1 MTSRTKDIM
10 PTDATPEATID
21 QGSEAG
27 SGGRRAALIINPIK
41 ATTIDVEGAV
51 RRISAEDGWDEPLV
65 IETTEDDPG
74 HGQAR
79 QALDAGADLVIA
91 AGGDGTVRC
100 VAEELAGSGTMMAL
114 VPLGTGNL
122 LARNLDIAVDDPDA
136 AVEAAFRGTERSI
149 DVVHVTVDRA
159 QDAHVFLVMA
169 GLGYDAAIMSDTRDD
184 LKDKVGWLAYVDA
197 GIRNLP
203 GRPARTTIS
212 VDGGKPFERRLR
224 SVMGGNCGKIMG
236 GLEIFPGARIDDGRM
251 DLMTVAPKGKLGWL
265 AVAGKLFVKGKGSSK
280 DPSLEYFQC
289 RTAEVTSRE
298 PLEVQ
303 LDGDPLGKA
312 RHMAFEVKPDSL
324 RLRMPLGYKDP
335 AVVSEPLP

>member
-1 MTSRTKDIM
+1 M
-10 PTDATPEATID
+10 PTEATLEATPETLADT
-21 QGSEAG
+21 G
-27 SGGRRAALIINPIK
+27 SGRRRAALIVNPIK
-41 ATTIDVEGAV
+41 ITTVDVEAAV
-51 RRISAEDGWDEPLV
+51 KRISAEDGWDEPLV
-65 IETTEDDPG
+65 IETTADDPG
-74 HGQAR
+74 HGQAQ
-79 QALDAGADLVIA
+79 QALEAGVDLVIA

-100 VAEELAGSGTMMAL
+100 VAEELAGTDTMMAL

-136 AVEAAFRGTERSI
+136 AVESAFRGTERTI

-169 GLGYDAAIMSDTRDD
+169 GIGYDAAIMSDTRDD

-203 GRPARTTIS
+203 GKPARTTIS
-212 VDGGKPFERRLR
+212 VDGGKPFDRRLR

-236 GLEIFPGARIDDGRM
+236 GLEIFPGAKIDDGLM

-265 AVAGKLFVKGKGSSK
+265 AVAGKLFARGKGKDS
-280 DPSLEYFQC
+280 SLEYFQC
-289 RTAEVTSRE
+289 RTAEVTLHE

-312 RHMAFEVKPDSL
+312 THLAFEVKPDSL

>member
-1 MTSRTKDIM
+1 M
-10 PTDATPEATID
+10 PTDATTEAAPDTVTD
-21 QGSEAG
+21 AG
-27 SGGRRAALIINPIK
+27 SGGRRAALIVNPIK
-41 ATTIDVEGAV
+41 ATTVDVESAV
-51 RRISAEDGWDEPLV
+51 RRISAEDGWEEPLV
-65 IETTEDDPG
+65 IETTADDPG

-79 QALDAGADLVIA
+79 EALAAGVDLVIA

-136 AVEAAFRGTERSI
+136 AVESAFRGTERTI

-169 GLGYDAAIMSDTRDD
+169 GIGYDAAIMSDTRDD

-203 GRPARTTIS
+203 GRPSRTTIS
-212 VDGGKPFERRLR
+212 VNGGKPFERRLR

-236 GLEIFPGARIDDGRM
+236 GLEIFPGARIDDGLM

-265 AVAGKLFVKGKGSSK
+265 AVAGKLFTRGKGK

-289 RTAEVTSRE
+289 RTAEVTLRE

-312 RHMAFEVKPDSL
+312 THMAFEVKPDSL

>member
-1 MTSRTKDIM
+1 M
-10 PTDATPEATID
+10 PTDTMPKTATD
-21 QGSEAG
+21 QAG
-27 SGGRRAALIINPIK
+27 SAGPGKRRAALIINPTK
-41 ATTIDVEGAV
+41 VGEEDVQGAV
-51 RRISAEDGWDEPLV
+51 ERISAEDGWDEPLV
-65 IETTEDDPG
+65 IETTAEDPG
-74 HGQAR
+74 HGQA
-79 QALDAGADLVIA
+79 QEALDAGVDLVIA

-100 VAEELAGSGTMMAL
+100 VAAELAGSGTMMAL
-114 VPLGTGNL
+114 IPLGTGNL

-136 AVEAAFRGTERSI
+136 AVEAAFRGTERTI

-159 QDAHVFLVMA
+159 QDTHVFLVMA
-169 GLGYDAAIMSDTRDD
+169 GIGYDAAIMSDTRDD

-203 GRPARTTIS
+203 GKPVRTTLS
-212 VDGGKPFERRLR
+212 VDGGKRFERRLR

-236 GLEIFPGARIDDGRM
+236 GLEIFPGAKLDDGLM

-265 AVAGKLFVKGKGSSK
+265 VVAGKLIARGKGK

-289 RTAEVTSRE
+289 RTAEVTLRE

-303 LDGDPLGKA
+303 LDGDPLGKGT
-312 RHMAFEVKPDSL
+312 HLAFEVQPNSL

>member
-1 MTSRTKDIM
+1 M
-10 PTDATPEATID
+10 PTDATIEATTD
-21 QGSEAG
+21 VAADAG
-27 SGGRRAALIINPIK
+27 SGRRRAALIINPIK
-41 ATTIDVEGAV
+41 ATTSDVQGAV
-51 RRISAEDGWDEPLV
+51 ERISAEDGWDAPLV
-65 IETTEDDPG
+65 IETTADDPG

-79 QALDAGADLVIA
+79 EALEAGVDLVIA

-169 GLGYDAAIMSDTRDD
+169 GIGYDAAIMSDTRDD

-212 VDGGKPFERRLR
+212 VDGGRPFERRLR

-236 GLEIFPGARIDDGRM
+236 GLEIFPGAKIDDGLM

-265 AVAGKLFVKGKGSSK
+265 AVAGKLFARGKGRSK

-289 RTAEVTSRE
+289 RTAEVTLRE

-312 RHMAFEVKPDSL
+312 THMAFEMKPNSL

-335 AVVSEPLP
+335 AIVSDPLP

>member
-1 MTSRTKDIM
+1 M
-10 PTDATPEATID
+10 PTDAPPEAAT
-21 QGSEAG
+21 EAG
-27 SGGRRAALIINPIK
+27 ADAVQGRRRAALIINPIK
-41 ATTIDVEGAV
+41 ATTSDVRGAV
-51 RRISAEDGWDEPLV
+51 ERISAEDGWDDPLV
-65 IETTEDDPG
+65 IETTAEDPG
-74 HGQAR
+74 HGQTR
-79 QALDAGADLVIA
+79 QALDAGVDLVIA

-100 VAEELAGSGTMMAL
+100 VAEELAGTDTMMAL

-136 AVEAAFRGTERSI
+136 AVEAAFRGTERTI

-169 GLGYDAAIMSDTRDD
+169 GLGFDAAIMSDTRDD

-236 GLEIFPGARIDDGRM
+236 GLEIFPGARIDDGLM
-251 DLMTVAPKGKLGWL
+251 DLMTVAPKGRLGWL
-265 AVAGKLFVKGKGSSK
+265 AVAGKLVTRGRGKGK

-289 RTAEVTSRE
+289 RTAEVTLRE
-298 PLEVQ
+298 PMEVQ

-312 RHMAFEVKPDSL
+312 KHMAFEVKPDSL

>member
-1 MTSRTKDIM
+1 M
-10 PTDATPEATID
+10 PTDASPQAAT
-21 QGSEAG
+21 EAG
-27 SGGRRAALIINPIK
+27 ADAVSGRRRAALIINPIK
-41 ATTIDVEGAV
+41 ATTSDVRGAV
-51 RRISAEDGWDEPLV
+51 ERISAEDGWDDPLV
-65 IETTEDDPG
+65 IETTAEDPG
-74 HGQAR
+74 HGQTR
-79 QALDAGADLVIA
+79 QALDAGVDLVIA

-100 VAEELAGSGTMMAL
+100 VAEELAGTDTMMAL

-136 AVEAAFRGTERSI
+136 AVEAAFRGTERTI

-236 GLEIFPGARIDDGRM
+236 GLEIFPGAKIDDGLM
-251 DLMTVAPKGKLGWL
+251 DLMTVAPKGRLGWL
-265 AVAGKLFVKGKGSSK
+265 AVVGKLVTRGKSKGK

-289 RTAEVTSRE
+289 RTAEVTLRE
-298 PLEVQ
+298 PMEVQ

-312 RHMAFEVKPDSL
+312 THMAFEVKPDSL

>member
-1 MTSRTKDIM
+1 M
-10 PTDATPEATID
+10 PTDASPQAAT
-21 QGSEAG
+21 EAG
-27 SGGRRAALIINPIK
+27 ADAVSGRRRAALIINPIK
-41 ATTIDVEGAV
+41 ATTSDVRGAV
-51 RRISAEDGWDEPLV
+51 ERISAEDGWDDPLV
-65 IETTEDDPG
+65 IETTAEDPG
-74 HGQAR
+74 HGQTR
-79 QALDAGADLVIA
+79 QALDAGVDLVIA

-100 VAEELAGSGTMMAL
+100 VAEELAGTDTMMAL

-136 AVEAAFRGTERSI
+136 AVEAAFRGTERTI

-236 GLEIFPGARIDDGRM
+236 GLEIFPGAKIDDGLM
-251 DLMTVAPKGKLGWL
+251 DLMTVAPKGRLGWL
-265 AVAGKLFVKGKGSSK
+265 AVVGKLVTRGKSKGK

-289 RTAEVTSRE
+289 RTAEVTLRE
-298 PLEVQ
+298 PMEVQ

-312 RHMAFEVKPDSL
+312 THMAFEVKPDSL

-335 AVVSEPLP
+335 AIVSEPLP

>member
-1 MTSRTKDIM
+1 M
-10 PTDATPEATID
+10 PTEAPPEARTDATP
-21 QGSEAG
+21 AG
-27 SGGRRAALIINPIK
+27 SSSRRRVALIINPIK
-41 ATTIDVEGAV
+41 ATDVDVVGAV
-51 RRISAEDGWDEPLV
+51 RRIAEEDGWDEPLV
-65 IETTEDDPG
+65 IETTADDPG

-79 QALDAGADLVIA
+79 EALGAGVELVIA

-100 VAEELAGSGTMMAL
+100 VAEELAETGTMMAL

-136 AVEAAFRGTERSI
+136 AVEAAFRGTERTI

-169 GLGYDAAIMSDTRDD
+169 GIGYDAAIMSDTRDD

-197 GIRNLP
+197 GLRNLP
-203 GRPARTTIS
+203 GKPTRTTIS

-236 GLEIFPGARIDDGRM
+236 GLEIFPGAKIDDGLM
-251 DLMTVAPKGKLGWL
+251 DLMTVAPKGALGWL
-265 AVAGKLFVKGKGSSK
+265 AVAGKLFARGKGK

-289 RTAEVTSRE
+289 RTAEVTLRE

-312 RHMAFEVKPDSL
+312 THMAFEVKPDSL

>member
-1 MTSRTKDIM
+1 M
-10 PTDATPEATID
+10 PTDAPPEATPD
-21 QGSEAG
+21 TAADAG
-27 SGGRRAALIINPIK
+27 SGSRRAALIINPIK
-41 ATTIDVEGAV
+41 ATTGDVEGAV
-51 RRISAEDGWDEPLV
+51 RRVSAEDGWEEPLV

-79 QALDAGADLVIA
+79 QALDAGVDLVIA

-100 VAEELAGSGTMMAL
+100 VAEELAETGTMMAI

-136 AVEAAFRGTERSI
+136 AVEAAFRGTERTI

-169 GLGYDAAIMSDTRDD
+169 GIGYDAAIMSDTRDD

-212 VDGGKPFERRLR
+212 VDGGKPFVRRLR

-236 GLEIFPGARIDDGRM
+236 GLEIFPGAKIDDGLM
-251 DLMTVAPKGKLGWL
+251 DLMTVAPKGRLGWL
-265 AVAGKLFVKGKGSSK
+265 AVAGKLVARGKGKGK

-289 RTAEVTSRE
+289 RTAEVTLHE

-312 RHMAFEVKPDSL
+312 THMAFEMKPESL

>member
-1 MTSRTKDIM
+1 
-10 PTDATPEATID
+10 
-21 QGSEAG
+21 
-27 SGGRRAALIINPIK
+27 
-41 ATTIDVEGAV
+41 V
-51 RRISAEDGWDEPLV
+51 SAEDGWDAPLV

-74 HGQAR
+74 RGQAR
-79 QALDAGADLVIA
+79 QALDAGVDLVIA

-100 VAEELAGSGTMMAL
+100 VAEELEGTDTLMAL

-122 LARNLDIAVDDPDA
+122 LARNLDIAVDDPNA
-136 AVEAAFRGTERSI
+136 AVESAFRGTERKI
-149 DVVHVTVDRA
+149 DVVHVTLDRA
-159 QDAHVFLVMA
+159 VDSNVFLVMA

-203 GRPARTTIS
+203 GKPTRTSVS

-236 GLEIFPGARIDDGRM
+236 GLEIFPGAKIDDGLM
-251 DLMTVAPKGKLGWL
+251 DLMTVAPSGRLGWL
-265 AVAGKLFVKGKGSSK
+265 AVLGNLVTRGRSK

-289 RTAEVTSRE
+289 RTDEVTLQE

-312 RHMAFEVKPDSL
+312 RHLSFEVKPYSL
-324 RLRMPLGYKDP
+324 RLRMPFGYKDP

>member
-1 MTSRTKDIM
+1 M
-10 PTDATPEATID
+10 PTEAPPEARTDATP
-21 QGSEAG
+21 AG
-27 SGGRRAALIINPIK
+27 SSSRRRAALIINPIK
-41 ATTIDVEGAV
+41 ATDVDVVGAV
-51 RRISAEDGWDEPLV
+51 RRIAEEDGWDEPLV
-65 IETTEDDPG
+65 IETTADDPG

-79 QALDAGADLVIA
+79 EALDAGVELVIA

-100 VAEELAGSGTMMAL
+100 VAEELAETGTMMAL

-136 AVEAAFRGTERSI
+136 AVEAAFRGTERTI

-169 GLGYDAAIMSDTRDD
+169 GIGYDAAIMSDTRDD

-197 GIRNLP
+197 GLRNLP
-203 GRPARTTIS
+203 GKPTRTTIS

-236 GLEIFPGARIDDGRM
+236 GLEIFPGAKIDDGLM
-251 DLMTVAPKGKLGWL
+251 DLMTVAPKGALGWL
-265 AVAGKLFVKGKGSSK
+265 AVAGKLFARGKGK

-289 RTAEVTSRE
+289 RTAEVTLRE

-312 RHMAFEVKPDSL
+312 THMAFEVKPDSL

>member
-1 MTSRTKDIM
+1 M
-10 PTDATPEATID
+10 PTQATPEASSDTPAD
-21 QGSEAG
+21 TG
-27 SGGRRAALIINPIK
+27 SGRRRAALIVNPIK
-41 ATTIDVEGAV
+41 ITTVDVEAAV
-51 RRISAEDGWDEPLV
+51 KRVSVEDGWDDPLV
-65 IETTEDDPG
+65 IETTADDPG
-74 HGQAR
+74 HGQAQ
-79 QALDAGADLVIA
+79 QALEAGVDLVIA

-100 VAEELAGSGTMMAL
+100 VAEELAGTGTMMAL

-136 AVEAAFRGTERSI
+136 AVEAAFRGTERTI

-169 GLGYDAAIMSDTRDD
+169 GIGYDAAIMSDTRDD

-203 GRPARTTIS
+203 GKPTRTTIS
-212 VDGGKPFERRLR
+212 VDGGKPFDRRLR

-236 GLEIFPGARIDDGRM
+236 GLEIFPGARIDDGLM
-251 DLMTVAPKGKLGWL
+251 DLMTVAPRGKFGWL
-265 AVAGKLFVKGKGSSK
+265 AVVGKLFARGKGKDS
-280 DPSLEYFQC
+280 SLEYFQC
-289 RTAEVTSRE
+289 STAEVTLRE

-303 LDGDPLGKA
+303 LDGDPLGTA
-312 RHMAFEVKPDSL
+312 THMAFEVKPDSL

>member
-1 MTSRTKDIM
+1 M
-10 PTDATPEATID
+10 PTDASSGPTTDTVADT
-21 QGSEAG
+21 GSA
-27 SGGRRAALIINPIK
+27 GRRAALIVNPIK
-41 ATTIDVEGAV
+41 ATTVDVEGAV
-51 RRISAEDGWDEPLV
+51 RRISAEDGWQEPLV
-65 IETTEDDPG
+65 IETTADDPG

-79 QALDAGADLVIA
+79 EALEAGVDLVIA

-100 VAEELAGSGTMMAL
+100 VAEELAGTGTMMAL

-136 AVEAAFRGTERSI
+136 AVESAFRGTERTI

-169 GLGYDAAIMSDTRDD
+169 GIGYDAAIMSDTRDD

-203 GRPARTTIS
+203 GKPSRTTIS
-212 VDGGKPFERRLR
+212 VNGGKPFERRLR

-236 GLEIFPGARIDDGRM
+236 GLEIFPGARIDDGLM

-265 AVAGKLFVKGKGSSK
+265 AVAGKLFTRGKGK

-289 RTAEVTSRE
+289 RTAEITLRE

-312 RHMAFEVKPDSL
+312 THMAFEVKPDSL

>member
-1 MTSRTKDIM
+1 M
-10 PTDATPEATID
+10 PTEAPPEARTDATP
-21 QGSEAG
+21 AG
-27 SGGRRAALIINPIK
+27 SSSRRRAALIINPIK
-41 ATTIDVEGAV
+41 ATDVDVVGAV
-51 RRISAEDGWDEPLV
+51 RRIAEEDGWDEPLV
-65 IETTEDDPG
+65 IETTADDPG

-79 QALDAGADLVIA
+79 EALDAGVELVIA

-100 VAEELAGSGTMMAL
+100 VAEELAETGTMMAL

-136 AVEAAFRGTERSI
+136 AVEAAFRGTERTI

-169 GLGYDAAIMSDTRDD
+169 GIGYDAAIMSDTRDD

-197 GIRNLP
+197 GLRNLP
-203 GRPARTTIS
+203 GKPTRTTLS

-236 GLEIFPGARIDDGRM
+236 GLEIFPGAKIDDGLM
-251 DLMTVAPKGKLGWL
+251 DLMTVAPKGALGWL
-265 AVAGKLFVKGKGSSK
+265 AVAGKLFARGKGK

-289 RTAEVTSRE
+289 RTAEVTLRE

-312 RHMAFEVKPDSL
+312 THMAFEVKPDSL

>member
-1 MTSRTKDIM
+1 M
-10 PTDATPEATID
+10 PTEAPPEARTDATP
-21 QGSEAG
+21 AG
-27 SGGRRAALIINPIK
+27 SSPRRRAALIINPIK
-41 ATTIDVEGAV
+41 ATDVDVVGAV
-51 RRISAEDGWDEPLV
+51 RRIAEEDGWDEPLV
-65 IETTEDDPG
+65 IETTADDPG

-79 QALDAGADLVIA
+79 EALDAGVDLVIA

-100 VAEELAGSGTMMAL
+100 VAEELAETGTMMAL

-122 LARNLDIAVDDPDA
+122 LARNLDIAVDNPDA
-136 AVEAAFRGTERSI
+136 AVEAAFRGTERTI

-169 GLGYDAAIMSDTRDD
+169 GIGYDAAIMSDTRDD

-197 GIRNLP
+197 GLRNLP
-203 GRPARTTIS
+203 GKPTRTTLS

-236 GLEIFPGARIDDGRM
+236 GLEIFPGAKIDDGLM
-251 DLMTVAPKGKLGWL
+251 DLMTVAPKGALGWL
-265 AVAGKLFVKGKGSSK
+265 AVAGKLFARGKGK

-289 RTAEVTSRE
+289 RTAEVTLRE

-303 LDGDPLGKA
+303 LDGDPLGQA
-312 RHMAFEVKPDSL
+312 THMAFEVKPDSL

>member
-1 MTSRTKDIM
+1 M
-10 PTDATPEATID
+10 
-21 QGSEAG
+21 
-27 SGGRRAALIINPIK
+27 IINPIK
-41 ATTIDVEGAV
+41 ATTVDVEGAV
-51 RRISAEDGWDEPLV
+51 RRIAAEDGWQEPLV
-65 IETTEDDPG
+65 IETTEEDPG

-79 QALDAGADLVIA
+79 QALDAGVDLVIA

-100 VAEELAGSGTMMAL
+100 VAEELAESGTLLAL

-149 DVVHVTVDRA
+149 DIVHVTVDRA

-169 GLGYDAAIMSDTRDD
+169 GIGYDAAIMSDTRDD

-203 GRPARTTIS
+203 GKPTRTTIS

-236 GLEIFPGARIDDGRM
+236 GLEIFPGAKIDDGLM
-251 DLMTVAPKGKLGWL
+251 DLMTVAPRGRWAGWR
-265 AVAGKLFVKGKGSSK
+265 SSVSSSRGERARIPRSSTSSAAPQRSPCASRWK
-280 DPSLEYFQC
+280 SSSTAIPSGRRRTWRSRSSPIRCACGC
-289 RTAEVTSRE
+289 RSAIRTPPS
-298 PLEVQ
+298 
-303 LDGDPLGKA
+303 
-312 RHMAFEVKPDSL
+312 
-324 RLRMPLGYKDP
+324 
-335 AVVSEPLP
+335 

>member
-1 MTSRTKDIM
+1 M
-10 PTDATPEATID
+10 PSDATPAATSNAS
-21 QGSEAG
+21 GGTG
-27 SGGRRAALIINPIK
+27 SGKRRAALIINPIK
-41 ATTIDVEGAV
+41 ATTTDVQGAV
-51 RRISAEDGWDEPLV
+51 ERISAEDGWDEPLV
-65 IETTEDDPG
+65 IETTADDPG

-79 QALDAGADLVIA
+79 EALDAGVDLVIA

-100 VAEELAGSGTMMAL
+100 VAEELAGTSTMMAL

-136 AVEAAFRGTERSI
+136 AVEAAFRGTERRI
-149 DVVHVTVDRA
+149 DVVHLTVDRA

-169 GLGYDAAIMSDTRDD
+169 GIGFDAAIMSDTRDD

-197 GIRNLP
+197 GLRNLP
-203 GRPARTTIS
+203 GKPTRASIS
-212 VDGGKPFERRLR
+212 IDGGKPFERRLR

-236 GLEIFPGARIDDGRM
+236 GLEIFPGAKIDDGMM
-251 DLMTVAPKGKLGWL
+251 DIMTVAPKGKLGWL
-265 AVAGKLFVKGKGSSK
+265 AVVGNLAVRGKAK
-280 DPSLEYFQC
+280 DTSLEYFQC
-289 RTAEVTSRE
+289 RTAEVTLRE

-312 RHMAFEVKPDSL
+312 THMSFTVKPDAL